1 MITIRL
7 MNKFDAAWESIRMSE
22 SDAPVPDSCPLCD
35 GGAVEPDEYE
45 LNGICLDCGFVLQAD
60 TDAIPEWAISDTD
73 PQSLCRNN
81 WETFCRVKNATEQQ
95 LAESFGVIESIS
107 DQFELPIDLRAE
119 TAEIYGRAFRAEV
132 TDGRETESMVAACL
146 RIASLQATNPIP
158 TGRLTEL
165 DTVDRS
171 LFRQSCSVLQSAVDI
186 TTPPAEPASY
196 LWFLKQVLTIDQQTV
211 STTKE
216 LLQSVSETDALV
228 GKDPAGIAAGG
239 LYFTADS
246 FTQQTVADAV
256 GVSTETIRL
265 RTTDIRE
272 VTG

>member
-1 MITIRL
+1 MKKFHAAGEGIT
-7 MNKFDAAWESIRMSE
+7 M
-22 SDAPVPDSCPLCD
+22 SDANASAPGSCSICD
-35 GGAVEPDEYE
+35 GQAVEADIYG
-45 LNGICLDCGFVLQAD
+45 LNGICTDCGFVLQAN
-60 TDAIPEWAISDTD
+60 TDAIPEWAIANSDPESSSQED
-73 PQSLCRNN
+73 
-81 WETFCRVKNATEQQ
+81 WEIFCRVENATEQQ

-107 DQFELPIDLRAE
+107 AQFGLPTEIRAK

-132 TDGRETESMVAACL
+132 TDGRETASMVAACL
-146 RIASLQATNPIP
+146 RIASLQATKPIP

-165 DTVDRS
+165 DMVDGS

-186 TTPPAEPASY
+186 TAPLAEPASY
-196 LWFLKQVLTIDQQTV
+196 LWFLKQVLTIDSQIV
-211 STTKE
+211 STTSE

-239 LYFTADS
+239 LYCTADP

-265 RTTDIRE
+265 RAADIRE
-272 VTG
+272 VTA